1 MDTVSFE
8 KITTET
14 SSNTYVLWRPT
25 GGKTDDI
32 FYTKE
37 AQQILALSAPSAKKK
52 LHSTFDLRP
61 VCLKWKN
68 IFDQEMKNINSE
80 EHKKSEI
87 YLIDIIKSGR
97 RRYMV
102 KGLALSGAQGSSQQ
116 QDIFYMFL
124 LERIHPDSI
133 NLPLLL
139 RESKLNQRE
148 QDIVRLLL
156 EDRSNKEIA
165 YALGLSLNTVKAYMK
180 LLMRKLGVN
189 TRAGVIS
196 YLLTKRNP
204 AASSS

>member
-1 MDTVSFE
+1 
-8 KITTET
+8 
-14 SSNTYVLWRPT
+14 
-25 GGKTDDI
+25 
-32 FYTKE
+32 
-37 AQQILALSAPSAKKK
+37 
-52 LHSTFDLRP
+52 
-61 VCLKWKN
+61 
-68 IFDQEMKNINSE
+68 
-80 EHKKSEI
+80 
-87 YLIDIIKSGR
+87 
-97 RRYMV
+97 
-102 KGLALSGAQGSSQQ
+102 
-116 QDIFYMFL
+116 MFL

-139 RESKLNQRE
+139 RELKLNQRE
-148 QDIVRLLL
+148 QEIVRLLL

>member
-1 MDTVSFE
+1 MTLV
-8 KITTET
+8 
-14 SSNTYVLWRPT
+14 P
-25 GGKTDDI
+25 
-32 FYTKE
+32 
-37 AQQILALSAPSAKKK
+37 A
-52 LHSTFDLRP
+52 
-61 VCLKWKN
+61 CLKWKK

-102 KGLALSGAQGSSQQ
+102 KGLALSGAQGSLQR

-139 RESKLNQRE
+139 RELKLNQRE
-148 QDIVRLLL
+148 QEIVRLLL